1 MNTKNSSFF
10 REGFHLLWK
19 NFLKI
24 FLYNLLL
31 LLCLAV
37 LVILVLAG
45 TLIITKTGA
54 MGGNFTTG
62 VITVALAGT
71 ILVLF
76 FPALITGYQYFFV
89 KLAREEGVSFKT
101 IFAGFRHFW
110 SVVLTNYFA
119 QAIIYAGIF
128 LFLLPLLMIT
138 LISQAGEIP
147 SILNFIFFEPYSP
160 DWPLKDVFPAAHVF
174 LILILLTLLFAGIYW
189 GFKLLF
195 TELAA
200 VDRKL
205 NPADAIYYA
214 VNISRGNI
222 FKIFL
227 NQLPI
232 LIITLSIILIPLFTL
247 NKHIASLTAL
257 IWVFL
262 FLFVLTPWS
271 NSIIAAAYVSLS
283 DEFDE
288 NLSEEYLERFTV
300 KTNSRNEDDN
310 KDNDNEDN
318 NENEN
323 ENEDK
328 NEKE

>member
-1 MNTKNSSFF
+1 MNNKFFSFF
-10 REGFHLLWK
+10 REGSL
-19 NFLKI
+19 NFWRNFPRI
-24 FLYNLLL
+24 ALYNLLVILIGLAFLIVGTIFAAIL
-31 LLCLAV
+31 LLARESNIFSLMQRFSAPLRILQGFLLPLLLA
-37 LVILVLAG
+37 
-45 TLIITKTGA
+45 
-54 MGGNFTTG
+54 
-62 VITVALAGT
+62 
-71 ILVLF
+71 
-76 FPALITGYQYFFV
+76 GYQYLFV
-89 KLAREEGVSFKT
+89 QLLRKESSSFKT